1 MAQPL
6 TRVLLFRHAETSDPS
21 IFHGAESDIGLGP
34 RGLEQA
40 QRLAVYLARRQPEVL
55 VCSAMRRA
63 RETAAPVA
71 RACGLTPQIEPDL
84 HERRLGGLSGLP
96 TQDRTGPWM
105 QTVQRWMQGDTSFSL
120 LGAESFDEVRQ
131 RVQKVWDRLTQQHT
145 GKTMAIIAH
154 GAVIKVLLLS
164 IVAGY
169 GPGDWMRLGA
179 IHNVTLHELV
189 PSADGWKLERFNE
202 CVIEEHHSSPAF

>member
-1 MAQPL
+1 MAPPL

-21 IFHGAESDIGLGP
+21 VFHGAESDIGLGP

-40 QRLAVYLARRQPEVL
+40 QRLAVYLARRRPEVL

-71 RACGLTPQIEPDL
+71 RACGLSAQIEPDL
-84 HERRLGGLSGLP
+84 HERRLGGLTGLP
-96 TQDRTGPWM
+96 TNDRTGPWM
-105 QTVQRWMQGDTSFSL
+105 QTVQRWMQGDTAFSL
-120 LGAESFDEVRQ
+120 LGAESFDEIRQ
-131 RVQKVWDRLTQQHT
+131 RVLTVWERLTQQHA
-145 GKTMAIIAH
+145 GKTIAIIAH

-189 PSADGWKLERFNE
+189 PTAEGWHLERFNE
-202 CVIEEHHSSPAF
+202 CVIEENPLTPPF